1 MVEGKI
7 RLDVL
12 VVEQNIAPS
21 REKAREYILS
31 GKIFVDDKVERK
43 CGRKVSE
50 DVKVELRGEVIPYV
64 SRGGLKL
71 EKAIKT
77 FSINLE
83 DKVCLDIGASTGG
96 FTHCMLNYGAQ
107 KVYAIDVGSDQ
118 LACELKQDERVISME
133 NTNVKNLTLNDI
145 GEECDF
151 ASIDVS
157 FISLNKVIPSVLSL
171 IHNHGTIVALV
182 KPQFEAG
189 IGRVNKKGVVKDNK
203 IHIEVLYKVVTFL
216 KENNL
221 KIIGIDYSSIK
232 GPNGNIEY
240 LIYFTKD
247 RSYIESFNTSNISDV
262 VLRSHEILNSEDIW
276 EK

>member
-12 VVEQNIAPS
+12 VVEENIAPS

-50 DVKVELRGEVIPYV
+50 DVKIELRGEVIPYV

-77 FSINLE
+77 FSINLK
-83 DKVCLDIGASTGG
+83 DKICLDIGASTGG
-96 FTHCMLNYGAQ
+96 FTHCMLNFGAK

-118 LACELKQDERVISME
+118 LACELKQDERVVSME
-133 NTNVKNLTLNDI
+133 NTNVKNLTLRDV
-145 GEECDF
+145 GELSDF

-157 FISLNKVIPSVLSL
+157 FISLDKVIPSVLSL

-221 KIIGIDYSSIK
+221 KIIGLDYSSIK

-247 RSYIESFNTSNISDV
+247 KSYIESFNTSSISDV
-262 VLRSHEILNSEDIW
+262 VLRSHEILNSEDI
-276 EK
+276 

>member
-50 DVKVELRGEVIPYV
+50 DVKIELRGEVIPYV

-77 FSINLE
+77 FSINLK
-83 DKVCLDIGASTGG
+83 DMVCLDIGASTGG
-96 FTHCMLNYGAQ
+96 FTHCMLNFGAK

-118 LACELKQDERVISME
+118 LACELKQDERVVSME
-133 NTNVKNLTLNDI
+133 NTNVKNLTLRDV
-145 GEECDF
+145 GELSDF

-157 FISLNKVIPSVLSL
+157 FISLDKVIPSVLSL

-221 KIIGIDYSSIK
+221 KIIGLDYSSIK

-247 RSYIESFNTSNISDV
+247 KSYIESFNTSSISDV
-262 VLRSHEILNSEDIW
+262 VLRSHEILNSEDI
-276 EK
+276 